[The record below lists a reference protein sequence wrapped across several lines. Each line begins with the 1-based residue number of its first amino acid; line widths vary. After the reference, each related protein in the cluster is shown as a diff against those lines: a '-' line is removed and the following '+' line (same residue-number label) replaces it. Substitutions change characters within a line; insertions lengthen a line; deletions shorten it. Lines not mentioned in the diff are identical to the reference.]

1 MMIVYGQAE
10 YGMVLLHTVHT
21 DYLAFIYCE
30 QAIKPAESPSTIGGG
45 GGEMAEGCVG
55 AKPRLQAWSTGH

>member
-1 MMIVYGQAE
+1 MMIVYGQGE

-21 DYLAFIYCE
+21 NYLAFIYCE
-30 QAIKPAESPSTIGGG
+30 QAIKSAESPSTIGG